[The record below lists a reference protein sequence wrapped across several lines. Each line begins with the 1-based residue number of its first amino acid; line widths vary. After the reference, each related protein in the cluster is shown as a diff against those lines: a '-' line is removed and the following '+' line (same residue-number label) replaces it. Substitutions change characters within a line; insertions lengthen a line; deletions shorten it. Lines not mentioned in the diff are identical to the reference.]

1 MRSTDNILL
10 EKAYEQIFNNQFLK
24 ESDDSK
30 FKLQINSYL
39 AKALGDEVY
48 SLPRENFYD
57 AIEKNNLKENSWYV
71 YSRKDGTNAHLL
83 KVTTIEDGKI
93 SVEDEQKD
101 YTNKYI
107 AKSKNEKDRNK
118 YKIYDYNPETDYL
131 SKSDIY
137 PDNVI
142 IGPIEDDQAI
152 SNVEEYLQGIVKR
165 DMAMS
170 SYFSDRPDAP
180 LD

>member
-1 MRSTDNILL
+1 MRSNDNILL

-71 YSRKDGTNAHLL
+71 YSRKDGTSAHLL

-93 SVEDEQKD
+93 SVEDEQ
-101 YTNKYI
+101 T
-107 AKSKNEKDRNK
+107 
-118 YKIYDYNPETDYL
+118 
-131 SKSDIY
+131 
-137 PDNVI
+137 
-142 IGPIEDDQAI
+142 I